1 MLVLP
6 FHLGLSEDG
15 VAERSCRVGV
25 TDMDRGVCAGVARDS
40 RRAVVMD
47 FRPVAIGRLDSRR
60 LADSE
65 DLVLEVL
72 GWRDFFPTGVIM
84 PYSLLLRLMMTLEAG
99 ELLGVSIADPVS
111 DASVRDDRT
120 VDTESRSFRVAATS
134 SMIMSISL
142 ISISRSETFC
152 LTSC

>member
-72 GWRDFFPTGVIM
+72 GWRDYAIFTA
-84 PYSLLLRLMMTLEAG
+84 LAAHDDAG
-99 ELLGVSIADPVS
+99 GW
-111 DASVRDDRT
+111 RT
-120 VDTESRSFRVAATS
+120 VGSVYR
-134 SMIMSISL
+134 
-142 ISISRSETFC
+142 
-152 LTSC
+152 